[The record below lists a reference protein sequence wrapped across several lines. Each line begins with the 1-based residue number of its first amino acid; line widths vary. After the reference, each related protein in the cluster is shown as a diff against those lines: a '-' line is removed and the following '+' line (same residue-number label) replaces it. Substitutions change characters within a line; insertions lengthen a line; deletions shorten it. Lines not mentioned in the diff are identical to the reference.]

1 MVSVFKQGVPG
12 VLWSYPAMFI
22 CYFILQRRVAMV
34 LGVVLTMG
42 VTVASA
48 WTLEPSL
55 AVRVFGSLAFVMTMI
70 NVVLNVV
77 GDLQQALVAQTITD
91 PLTGAFN
98 RRHMDQQLGVCVAS
112 AEAAPPVESL
122 LVIDIDHFKR
132 INDTHGHDVG
142 DEVLRKVVTAVA
154 SRKRR
159 SDLLFR
165 MGGEEFL
172 LLLPGAPLDQAQKIA
187 EELRQRLAHAELLP
201 GEPVTVSIGVSALRR
216 GQTADAWI
224 KSADTALYRAK
235 RSGRNRVVL
244 AEVDGESATQPG

>member
-1 MVSVFKQGVPG
+1 MVVGVLVSVFRQGVPG
-12 VLWSYPAMFI
+12 ILWAYPAMFV
-22 CYFILQRRVAMV
+22 CYFILQRRLATV
-34 LGVVLTMG
+34 LGAVLTVG
-42 VTVASA
+42 VTAASA
-48 WTLEPSL
+48 LALEPALS
-55 AVRVFGSLAFVMTMI
+55 ARVFGSLAFVMTMI

-91 PLTGAFN
+91 PLTGAYN
-98 RRHMDQQLGVCVAS
+98 RRHMENQLVVCVAS
-112 AEAAPPVESL
+112 AAPGPPVESL

-172 LLLPGAPLDQAQKIA
+172 LLLPGATLDQAQKIA
-187 EELRQRLAHAELLP
+187 EDLRQRLAHAELLP
-201 GEPVTVSIGVSALRR
+201 GESLTVSIGVSALRP
-216 GQTADAWI
+216 GQTADAWV

-244 AEVDGESATQPG
+244 AEVD